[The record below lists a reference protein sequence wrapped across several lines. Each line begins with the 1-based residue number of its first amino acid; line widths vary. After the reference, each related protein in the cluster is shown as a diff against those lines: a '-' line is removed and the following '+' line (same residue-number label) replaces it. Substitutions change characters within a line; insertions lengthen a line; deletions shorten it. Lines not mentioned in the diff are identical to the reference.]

1 MMNDNEEYFDA
12 PVFESNKSFYACRYR
27 NKLEFELMK
36 RLDAEPKIRT
46 YYQPLLNALIRSS
59 KEEKFINID
68 FWIEYHSGK
77 IDLLYIEKDY
87 VISDQAKVIVL
98 SNTQELL
105 KASRVRF
112 SVLNPKASELRIIAP
127 ANLNLN
133 GTAAISDFCFVN
145 FGWVN

>member
-12 PVFESNKSFYACRYR
+12 SVFESTKSYYACRYR

-46 YYQPLLNALIRSS
+46 YYQPLLNALVRNS
-59 KEEKFINID
+59 KNEKFISID

-87 VISDQAKVIVL
+87 VISDQAKIIVL
-98 SNTQELL
+98 SNTPELL
-105 KASRVRF
+105 KAHRVGF
-112 SVLNPKASELRIIAP
+112 TVLNPKASRLRRIAP
-127 ANLNLN
+127 DNLNLN